1 MKVTIVFPVGKC
13 QRWIQ
18 EICCIS
24 DGPHCSSYY
33 SGWKPATLQ
42 LFQEG
47 SSYFVEHLLMVA
59 SKRIKF
65 FMQSI
70 RGKNKVVIS
79 KALISSRSHFDRIG
93 SKCKGNWS
101 KQTFNN
107 YMLKELIEVSFFAI
121 QVNFCFTDT
130 NFTEAQFDKDPS
142 I

>member
-1 MKVTIVFPVGKC
+1 
-13 QRWIQ
+13 
-18 EICCIS
+18 
-24 DGPHCSSYY
+24 
-33 SGWKPATLQ
+33 
-42 LFQEG
+42 
-47 SSYFVEHLLMVA
+47 
-59 SKRIKF
+59 
-65 FMQSI
+65 MQSI

-93 SKCKGNWS
+93 S